1 MQVEPR
7 ATAPARSIAL
17 AVAALLGGCSPMPAT
32 TIEGPEAFHRHALR
46 VDLASQVTAEEIAR
60 CFESSASLLP
70 GSSVTTYPQ
79 SDSFVYR
86 LRAGRFLFESIDLQA
101 QADGTSRVVIEV
113 TPDYKPG
120 MREDFVVGRLAPL
133 YQCAGTTITA
143 TWPSP
148 ARAG

>member
-1 MQVEPR
+1 MPVER
-7 ATAPARSIAL
+7 RKVAPVRSIAL
-17 AVAALLGGCSPMPAT
+17 AAAALASGCSPMPAT
-32 TIEGPEAFHRHALR
+32 TIEGSEAFHRHALR

-70 GSSVTTYPQ
+70 GSSVTAYPQ

-113 TPDYKPG
+113 TPDYNAG
-120 MREDFVVGRLAPL
+120 MRDDFVTGRLVPL
-133 YQCAGTTITA
+133 YRCAGA
-143 TWPSP
+143 AVSP
-148 ARAG
+148 AWPAPATAG